1 MLRQR
6 IGFDLIGG
14 LFATSKPCP
23 MTDTHVP
30 RRAAKPHTRF
40 WASFRFRR
48 LRYRGR
54 IARRSGIA
62 SRKPRKKVSKDDVI
76 EMEGSILETLP
87 NTMFRVKLE
96 NGHVVTAHISGRMRK
111 NYIRILTGD
120 KVKVEMTPYDLT
132 KGRITYR
139 MK

>member
-1 MLRQR
+1 VRFAEPPLRAVASY
-6 IGFDLIGG
+6 
-14 LFATSKPCP
+14 FASSACTIVAES
-23 MTDTHVP
+23 
-30 RRAAKPHTRF
+30 RAVA
-40 WASFRFRR
+40 ASR
-48 LRYRGR
+48 
-54 IARRSGIA
+54 
-62 SRKPRKKVSKDDVI
+62 RKPRKKVSKDDVI